1 MSPKAVIL
9 DIDGT
14 LVDSNYQHVIGWQR
28 AFTDNGFDVAAWRIH
43 RCIGMGGDQIVSV
56 LAGEDAERESGDS
69 IRDAEGDHYK
79 SVLPEVKAFDGAREL
94 ILRLKDAGH
103 VVVLAS
109 SAKQDEVEHYVELL
123 DAADLTDGFTSSADV
138 DATKP
143 EPDLIEAALEKA
155 GTREAVMVGDSVWD
169 VESASRAGIES
180 IAVLCGGFGEA
191 ELEGA
196 GAKVVVTSIT
206 DVFDQI
212 QSSG

>member
-28 AFTDNGFDVAAWRIH
+28 AFADYGFDVAAWRIH

-109 SAKQDEVEHYVELL
+109 SAKQDEVERYIGLL
-123 DAADLTDGFTSSADV
+123 EADDLTDGFTSSADV
-138 DATKP
+138 DTTKP
-143 EPDLIEAALEKA
+143 EPDLIEAALGKA
-155 GTREAVMVGDSVWD
+155 GKQEAVMVGDSVWD

-206 DVFDQI
+206 DVFDEI

>member
-109 SAKQDEVEHYVELL
+109 SAKQDEVERYIGLL
-123 DAADLTDGFTSSADV
+123 EADDLTDGFTSSADV
-138 DATKP
+138 DTTKP
-143 EPDLIEAALEKA
+143 EPDLIEAALGKA
-155 GTREAVMVGDSVWD
+155 GKQEAVMVGDSVWD

-206 DVFDQI
+206 DVFDEI